1 MKYTLPVL
9 PYEDDALEPIISR
22 ETIEVHY
29 RRHEQ
34 NYLNKLNDMIAGT
47 RYEDMLLTDIIRS
60 SEASLFNNAAQ
71 AWNHIFYFKTF
82 SPNAQHHP
90 KGRLAD
96 AINRHWETFENFCDV
111 FVQMGTSLFG
121 SGWVWLCSDENGH
134 LHIRAESNAGN
145 PLVEGLTPLL
155 AFDVWEHAYYI
166 DYRNRRD
173 DHLRRLWQI
182 VDWRKV
188 EERYNF

>member
-1 MKYTLPVL
+1 MVCYIFFLGFVFFFRSRRTYLSLVCFVCEFQLQNILIMKYTLPVL

-71 AWNHIFYFKTF
+71 AWNHILRHSRPMHSITLRAAWPML
-82 SPNAQHHP
+82 SIVT
-90 KGRLAD
+90 GRLSRISVMSLCRWVHRSLARD
-96 AINRHWETFENFCDV
+96 GCG
-111 FVQMGTSLFG
+111 FVAMR
-121 SGWVWLCSDENGH
+121 SD
-134 LHIRAESNAGN
+134 ICIFVPRAMPE
-145 PLVEGLTPLL
+145 
-155 AFDVWEHAYYI
+155 I
-166 DYRNRRD
+166 
-173 DHLRRLWQI
+173 LWS
-182 VDWRKV
+182 KA
-188 EERYNF
+188 